1 MKHKKL
7 ILLVSVV
14 ALFAAVF
21 AACAGPA
28 GTQGTAGPSGPVG
41 KEGPIGKEGPAGK
54 AGVAGPAGPA
64 GPAGAAG
71 QAGSPGVTPD
81 DVKKSVD
88 GRFSTVDRTLP
99 LWGIQPGTAAEMVNL
114 TIYFNNMWFG
124 AQAGNWDLARFE
136 VYRSDEAVKT
146 VGVTRP
152 ARTALLK
159 PWADNNLGAL
169 TKAVD
174 AKNLPDFEKAYDA
187 AVLGCNVC
195 HMASE
200 GGPLKSMKSFKITR
214 PTTPLFSNID
224 YKGN

>member
-1 MKHKKL
+1 
-7 ILLVSVV
+7 
-14 ALFAAVF
+14 
-21 AACAGPA
+21 
-28 GTQGTAGPSGPVG
+28 
-41 KEGPIGKEGPAGK
+41 
-54 AGVAGPAGPA
+54 
-64 GPAGAAG
+64 
-71 QAGSPGVTPD
+71 
-81 DVKKSVD
+81 
-88 GRFSTVDRTLP
+88 
-99 LWGIQPGTAAEMVNL
+99 MVNL

-159 PWADNNLGAL
+159 PWADSNLGAL
-169 TKAVD
+169 TKAIE

-187 AVLGCNVC
+187 AVLGCNAC
-195 HMASE
+195 HVGSE